1 MRLNED
7 PPEEIGTPEAGWD
20 GKARRTQRP
29 QGERAERFELPE
41 PVPGTFSA
49 AAGDREDMPEGQR
62 DAGTAPVEQ
71 LYPTAKVKPEPFTVP
86 QVNSG
91 EEHVLFVQVLLCAL
105 LVAFVFFARS
115 AGAPFLEDMRAEY
128 HEMMTAGVEFS
139 TDNAFARFANGVVE
153 DLRMGA
159 ERLVR
164 QLEDPEALDG
174 QGGFWPG
181 IEKRE
186 VPDGASMD
194 DYTLPQELLLPVA
207 GPVTSGYGFR
217 DNPVNGADDFHAG
230 VDIAA
235 AEGTPVAAAQSGQ
248 VVRTGEVP
256 DRVLDPEFAAAFV
269 ASLVGRRKQ
278 MPPAYS
284 AIKVNGKKSYEAAR
298 AGNIIDLAPRDI
310 EVYDARLLGVHEG
323 DGEELPSWDVSF
335 EVSKG
340 TYIRSLA
347 RDAGVA
353 LGCPAHVAALE
364 RTELGLLTL
373 EECVSLETL
382 ADLKDRAALDPVR
395 LLGVRFSY
403 AQGDLAKKVANG
415 AQLPAAE
422 LPLFERRRT
431 TSAIEMC
438 ACTAGVRESCEPPR
452 DGELVAVLTDNK
464 LVALYAYDEGRARF
478 ETRCVFQTGVSR
490 GRDI

>member
-1 MRLNED
+1 MPRVKRGLSGLSLVVGVNK
-7 PPEEIGTPEAGWD
+7 PAGMSSHD
-20 GKARRTQRP
+20 VVNRCRSIF
-29 QGERAERFELPE
+29 GERRVGHTGTLDPMATGVLPICVG
-41 PVPGTFSA
+41 PATRLGAYLTGHDKRYRVSIAFG
-49 AAGDREDMPEGQR
+49 
-62 DAGTAPVEQ
+62 AGT
-71 LYPTAKVKPEPFTVP
+71 
-86 QVNSG
+86 
-91 EEHVLFVQVLLCAL
+91 
-105 LVAFVFFARS
+105 
-115 AGAPFLEDMRAEY
+115 D
-128 HEMMTAGVEFS
+128 
-139 TDNAFARFANGVVE
+139 TD
-153 DLRMGA
+153 D
-159 ERLVR
+159 
-164 QLEDPEALDG
+164 
-174 QGGFWPG
+174 
-181 IEKRE
+181 
-186 VPDGASMD
+186 
-194 DYTLPQELLLPVA
+194 
-207 GPVTSGYGFR
+207 
-217 DNPVNGADDFHAG
+217 
-230 VDIAA
+230 
-235 AEGTPVAAAQSGQ
+235 
-248 VVRTGEVP
+248 
-256 DRVLDPEFAAAFV
+256 
-269 ASLVGRRKQ
+269 
-278 MPPAYS
+278 S

>member
-1 MRLNED
+1 MKRGLSGLSLVVGVNK
-7 PPEEIGTPEAGWD
+7 PAGMSSHD
-20 GKARRTQRP
+20 VVNPLSLHLRRTSR
-29 QGERAERFELPE
+29 RAH
-41 PVPGTFSA
+41 G
-49 AAGDREDMPEGQR
+49 
-62 DAGTAPVEQ
+62 
-71 LYPTAKVKPEPFTVP
+71 Y
-86 QVNSG
+86 
-91 EEHVLFVQVLLCAL
+91 
-105 LVAFVFFARS
+105 ARS
-115 AGAPFLEDMRAEY
+115 DGYRRASHLRGSGDASGRVSDRARQTLSRVHRVRCGHRHRRRRWNGGA
-128 HEMMTAGVEFS
+128 H
-139 TDNAFARFANGVVE
+139 
-153 DLRMGA
+153 
-159 ERLVR
+159 
-164 QLEDPEALDG
+164 
-174 QGGFWPG
+174 
-181 IEKRE
+181 
-186 VPDGASMD
+186 
-194 DYTLPQELLLPVA
+194 
-207 GPVTSGYGFR
+207 
-217 DNPVNGADDFHAG
+217 
-230 VDIAA
+230 
-235 AEGTPVAAAQSGQ
+235 
-248 VVRTGEVP
+248 GEVP